1 MAQLSTRI
9 HNVAPSATLE
19 VDLKAKALKASGIDI
34 IGFGAGEP
42 DFPTP
47 DYILRT
53 AVEAAQDSKI
63 IVILQQQGLPEL
75 REAITHKTARDSGYE
90 VDPQQIVV
98 TNGGKH
104 AVRELPTYS

>member
-47 DYILRT
+47 DYIVRT
-53 AVEAAQDSKI
+53 AVEAAQDSK
-63 IVILQQQGLPEL
+63 VYQNFAKQLLTKPH
-75 REAITHKTARDSGYE
+75 AIAAMR
-90 VDPQQIVV
+90 
-98 TNGGKH
+98 
-104 AVRELPTYS
+104 